1 MGESDPYVGR
11 VIGGCRVRRL
21 IGRGGMGAV
30 YEGDHLR
37 LEKPVA
43 VKVLPKAL
51 AGEPGRAQRFLR
63 EARAAAKLEH
73 PRIVPVYDTG
83 EEADLYFI
91 TMRYVAGESAGR
103 RVERT
108 GPLGAREALRIV
120 RGVGEALDAAHRR
133 GIVHRDV
140 KPENVLLDESDEV
153 LLADFGLARDLASG
167 SQLSASGQILG
178 TPAYMSPEQARGESV
193 DARSDLY
200 SLGATLYYLVTG
212 APPFEADS
220 ALGTALKH
228 ILEDPIPPSERVSSV
243 PWALEEFVAR
253 LMAKVPDGRPATA
266 AEALAE
272 VDRLLRAGGLD
283 ATRPR
288 RRIPKPVV
296 AGVAAA
302 VATAAIGAVALAT
315 LGGGSG
321 PSGAAAALETP
332 GPPAS
337 PAPPRPAAA
346 APAAPPADRGGLEAS
361 LRARA
366 EAFISVLRTGDV
378 GRVHTLAPPKTRL
391 EELGMARAFVPLAHE
406 SFEVLDHA
414 LSPIETAPSG
424 EPRATLSIRVRNRF
438 RPGAPEER
446 LEVPFVRAEDEWWPK
461 LDGPLGKE
469 KLARVMAQ
477 LWVDRLSA
485 ALTSRDQ
492 PRIRSALGSEE
503 KKGLGLALLAS
514 IPVLAEMGRASR
526 VEGEVLEAAADRGRG
541 LHARIRFR
549 FVAPGEEKPRA
560 REVSWRLALEGDD
573 FILVQAERDRSGAAD
588 AKRDER
594 KMR

>member
-1 MGESDPYVGR
+1 MTETDPFLGR

-21 IGRGGMGAV
+21 VGRGGMGAV

-51 AGEPGRAQRFLR
+51 ALEPGRAQRFLR

-108 GPLGAREALRIV
+108 GPLAPREALRIV
-120 RGVGEALDAAHRR
+120 RGVAEALDAAHRR

-140 KPENVLLDESDEV
+140 KPENVLLDESDEP

-200 SLGATLYYLVTG
+200 SLGATLYFLVTG
-212 APPFEADS
+212 SPPFEAES

-228 ILEDPIPPSERVSSV
+228 ILEDPIPPSERVSTV
-243 PWALEEFVAR
+243 PWALEELIGR
-253 LMAKVPDGRPATA
+253 WMAKAPGGRPATA
-266 AEALAE
+266 TEALAE
-272 VDRLLRAGGLD
+272 VDRLARGGFD
-283 ATRPR
+283 TPRPR
-288 RRIPKPVV
+288 RRLPKPLV

-302 VATAAIGAVALAT
+302 VATAAIGVGTLAT
-315 LGGGSG
+315 LAGGAHA
-321 PSGAAAALETP
+321 PDPTAPPAAPAPP
-332 GPPAS
+332 GPPS
-337 PAPPRPAAA
+337 PAA
-346 APAAPPADRGGLEAS
+346 APARAADPATLEAS

-366 EAFISVLRTGDV
+366 EAFVSVLRTGDA
-378 GRVHTLAPPKTRL
+378 GRVHTLAPPSTRL
-391 EELGMARAFVPLAHE
+391 EELGMARAFVRLAHE
-406 SFEVLDHA
+406 SYEILDHA
-414 LSPIETAPSG
+414 LSPVEPIEKGDTG
-424 EPRATLSIRVRNRF
+424 EARATLSIRARNRF
-438 RPGAPEER
+438 RPGAAEVR
-446 LEVPFVRAEDEWWPK
+446 LEVPFVRAEGEWWPK
-461 LDGPLGKE
+461 LDGRGGKDRLVRE
-469 KLARVMAQ
+469 MAQ
-477 LWVDRLSA
+477 LWVDRLAA

-492 PRIRSALGSEE
+492 PRIRSAIGSEE
-503 KKGLGLALLAS
+503 RKGLGLALLAS

-526 VEGEVLEAAADRGRG
+526 VEGEVLEAAAERGRG

-549 FVAPGEEKPRA
+549 FVPSGEEKPRT
-560 REVSWRLALEGDD
+560 REVNWRLVLEGDD
-573 FILVQAERDRSGAAD
+573 FVLVQAERDRPGAGD
-588 AKRDER
+588 AKKDER